1 MTKIFY
7 NNYTLSI
14 LFLSIPF
21 LEFINTNFHL
31 LDESIS
37 FVLLLIFLSIM
48 IIFSS
53 INFILS
59 RIKYFDS
66 GFYLLFLSTAFII
79 SFNFLDLKNSISNF
93 SQHSFY
99 ISIII
104 LLISYLFLFFLINK
118 KKFKIFFF
126 FFVYFSLIYHLFISY
141 SLISENKISSQSSNT
156 KDNHIFSEPINNNL
170 NSKQNIYYFILDGMT
185 SLKYF
190 RKSFPKNENAILNNY
205 IDFIKSKKFVVHDD
219 TISNYNS
226 TYLSMAAL
234 LLLDY
239 PVTETSDKYYDRV
252 NFWPYLLNNPNKK
265 PRLISILEKNN
276 MSFKWYGNITASC
289 KNYSYNKRFCPDESV
304 SNFFYVFNSFFKK
317 TPLITFL
324 RKFFPKLMLA
334 GYGDN
339 IDAINNFLNDFDN
352 LKITDKKF
360 YLIHHLAPHAPYIHN
375 PDCSLK
381 NESTGFISDKGFK
394 GYEDAY
400 ICALKRIN
408 QAIQKI
414 LNKDPN
420 SFIVFTADHG
430 WILENENNI
439 KNKEMLRFEIF
450 NAFKIKEDCNKF
462 VSEKIDSIST
472 IRLVLGCNINRKPI
486 FTNRRSYLSYQE
498 INENF
503 GKVFRAF

>member
-1 MTKIFY
+1 MSKILY

-31 LDESIS
+31 VDKSII
-37 FVLLLIFLSIM
+37 FILLLIFLSI
-48 IIFSS
+48 IIILFSVN
-53 INFILS
+53 IILNK
-59 RIKYFDS
+59 IKYFDS
-66 GFYLLFLSTAFII
+66 GFYLFFLSVAFII
-79 SFNFLDLKNSISNF
+79 SFNFLDLKNVISNF
-93 SQHSFY
+93 SQYSFY

-118 KKFKIFFF
+118 KKFKIFFCF
-126 FFVYFSLIYHLFISY
+126 FAYFSLIYHLFVSY
-141 SLISENKISSQSSNT
+141 SLISENKISSQILNK
-156 KDNHIFSEPINNNL
+156 KDSHIFSEPMNNDT
-170 NSKQNIYYFILDGMT
+170 NSNQNIYYFILDGMT

-190 RKSFPKNENAILNNY
+190 KKSFPNSEKTILNNY
-205 IDFIKSKKFVVHDD
+205 IDFMKSKKFVINDD

-226 TYLSMAAL
+226 TYLSMASL

-239 PVTETSDKYYDRV
+239 PVTETSNKYYDRV
-252 NFWPYLLNNPNKK
+252 NFWPYLLNNASKK
-265 PRLISILEKNN
+265 PRLISTLEKNN

-289 KNYSYNKRFCPDESV
+289 KNYSYNKSFCPKESV

-339 IDAINNFLNDFDN
+339 IDAISNFLNDFDN
-352 LKITDKKF
+352 LNITDKKF

-375 PDCSLK
+375 SDCSLK
-381 NESTGFISDKGFK
+381 NESSGFIADKGFK

-400 ICALKRIN
+400 FCALKRIN
-408 QAIQKI
+408 QAIKKI
-414 LNKDPN
+414 LKKDPY

-430 WILENENNI
+430 WILENKNNV
-439 KNKEMLRFEIF
+439 KNKEILRFEIF
-450 NAFKIKEDCNKF
+450 NAFKIEDDCNKL
-462 VSEKIDSIST
+462 VPEKLDSIST

-486 FTNRRSYLSYQE
+486 FTNRRAYLGYQE
-498 INENF
+498 INKNF